1 MEENCATIEK
11 RVDHSGINVL
21 FEISVYRT
29 EFQLRVFT
37 SKLLIPE
44 ILLFPLLGYQNE
56 TTSAIIILYFNR
68 NRETTEMSNKRF
80 QSFQTIVQKK
90 RICPVSNYRLYNR
103 IRENQPLENYI
114 NLRSNFSDIV
124 ARQ

>member
-21 FEISVYRT
+21 FEISVYHT

-90 RICPVSNYRLYNR
+90 ESVPFQTTVCI
-103 IRENQPLENYI
+103 IE
-114 NLRSNFSDIV
+114 
-124 ARQ
+124 